1 MFYYTAVMKSRRKIP
16 LSPAAMRQA
25 RMTIAVAKIKSL
37 GDSTRDSWYS
47 DRTLKAIN
55 MSLEELWDWKYDR
68 WSIYLTKQ
76 DQESIM
82 AFLAIQPGWTVSQ
95 AERAVTAWKSSKK
108 YLRPDDMRYDEYN
121 LSKISTQLKVTSGF
135 NYKAAEKAHI
145 ERTERAGA
153 LTRLI
158 EALIQNRRRIELSDP
173 YLGHNLKTLMITLIC
188 CGTLGFRVQLTCAP
202 KEHPNKPSKNANY
215 LKWMGGEER
224 GNLRRSYISIWNCRA
239 TEDVEFPEPPNQRMS
254 CDAHFRRRDKRR
266 PDKLFD
272 VNLGLVRTQF
282 EQERNNPFDKDVF
295 QYMAD
300 TFLSMKFWAQTV
312 PGMRTALERK
322 YWAIFV
328 KVGNTRNFKVRP
340 YQDGDASKIL
350 MKLQLW
356 LHRNVGWTIVKGLQ
370 IYDARRVQA
379 VTAFCKRNKQYASI
393 GLYHKSSKTVDNY
406 LRSATN
412 AKLLEIHRDFINAV
426 RIRTDESF
434 KSNIF
439 LPHHIWGIKN
449 RRRSNLS
456 SLIL

>member
-1 MFYYTAVMKSRRKIP
+1 
-16 LSPAAMRQA
+16 
-25 RMTIAVAKIKSL
+25 
-37 GDSTRDSWYS
+37 
-47 DRTLKAIN
+47 
-55 MSLEELWDWKYDR
+55 
-68 WSIYLTKQ
+68 
-76 DQESIM
+76 
-82 AFLAIQPGWTVSQ
+82 
-95 AERAVTAWKSSKK
+95 
-108 YLRPDDMRYDEYN
+108 
-121 LSKISTQLKVTSGF
+121 
-135 NYKAAEKAHI
+135 
-145 ERTERAGA
+145 
-153 LTRLI
+153 
-158 EALIQNRRRIELSDP
+158 
-173 YLGHNLKTLMITLIC
+173 
-188 CGTLGFRVQLTCAP
+188 
-202 KEHPNKPSKNANY
+202 
-215 LKWMGGEER
+215 
-224 GNLRRSYISIWNCRA
+224 
-239 TEDVEFPEPPNQRMS
+239 
-254 CDAHFRRRDKRR
+254 
-266 PDKLFD
+266 
-272 VNLGLVRTQF
+272 
-282 EQERNNPFDKDVF
+282 
-295 QYMAD
+295 MAD